1 MEDIKRMASDIF
13 REYSSWAS
21 WLYVRYYRPNR
32 MYLTSTNIS
41 IIVVTLLAGIVGSVY
56 LLRKRRLEGRRMY
69 EDGNEEDNV
78 DMDRITDQWMK
89 RLDLKLEDKM
99 GKKDKKGDKTNAKKV
114 NNEDSSLSRPQH
126 VAGPANCPFNHLFG
140 PLLDTGNVDG
150 RDYHQLATAFPIME
164 SLAKDGGDERNTM
177 AELAH
182 QVRKSAASLPACMPL
197 CYAFPHRLAF
207 WCTPPTGFSV
217 SNILAR
223 DIWSVG
229 NEVSYFSRTSFR
241 APHFYTVIGWK
252 HAPRETQQDS
262 FPLWHILLAINNENR
277 PTWDEDLGE
286 TMYRRAEDR
295 FFFSRTLYQ
304 HGNGTQ
310 IIL

>member
-182 QVRKSAASLPACMPL
+182 QIKKSIRERGGEKL
-197 CYAFPHRLAF
+197 
-207 WCTPPTGFSV
+207 
-217 SNILAR
+217 
-223 DIWSVG
+223 
-229 NEVSYFSRTSFR
+229 E
-241 APHFYTVIGWK
+241 VIGNNLNHDSAEEEDADYMDDMPALTGTSK
-252 HAPRETQQDS
+252 KAKGRDPLEFAMHIPGELKKIENKITTREMEKGLSEKQRLQEVETRRQQLEQIFKLMEREKDK
-262 FPLWHILLAINNENR
+262 FGDQNNE
-277 PTWDEDLGE
+277 DLE
-286 TMYRRAEDR
+286 EQMRMYA
-295 FFFSRTLYQ
+295 L
-304 HGNGTQ
+304 
-310 IIL
+310 